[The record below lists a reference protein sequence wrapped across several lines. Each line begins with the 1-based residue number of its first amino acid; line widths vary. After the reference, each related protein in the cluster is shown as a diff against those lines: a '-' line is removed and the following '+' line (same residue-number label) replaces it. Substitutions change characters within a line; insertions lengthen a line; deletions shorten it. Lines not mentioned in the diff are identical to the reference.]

1 MGKSV
6 FSRVWAGFVRNG
18 VPVLLVF
25 FLFALPL
32 HAEEAGGQDDSKNNA
47 SDQKKWVG
55 FLGSWGRHH
64 HIWSSSNY
72 KGFRNR
78 HFGLFME
85 WEDDPFSLFSVDMDR
100 TWRAELRYAKLY
112 GTFKIDDDQVVKE
125 RLVEGQPNWAKLD
138 NHYSISLL
146 AVRRWIFL
154 PNRAIRPNAHLG
166 FGFSVMNESVIENGT
181 TWNFNFVGGGGLE
194 YDVIKKWTVYGD
206 VRWEHFSNGGQVY
219 LTNKDVIGPESV
231 NIVLGIRYL
240 L

>member
-1 MGKSV
+1 
-6 FSRVWAGFVRNG
+6 
-18 VPVLLVF
+18 
-25 FLFALPL
+25 
-32 HAEEAGGQDDSKNNA
+32 
-47 SDQKKWVG
+47 
-55 FLGSWGRHH
+55 
-64 HIWSSSNY
+64 
-72 KGFRNR
+72 
-78 HFGLFME
+78 
-85 WEDDPFSLFSVDMDR
+85 
-100 TWRAELRYAKLY
+100 
-112 GTFKIDDDQVVKE
+112 
-125 RLVEGQPNWAKLD
+125 VEGQPNWAKLD

-154 PNRAIRPNAHLG
+154 PNRVIRPNAHLG